1 MVSHAS
7 AGSDLVFYFFEN
19 ILIIEFFALSLIFQ
33 NIVLISEVIGTPFF
47 NFCALA
53 STRDSEENKSQDS
66 EPMVLIPLLLCDNET
81 EWLYL

>member
-1 MVSHAS
+1 MSHAS

-33 NIVLISEVIGTPFF
+33 NIILISEVFGTPFF
-47 NFCALA
+47 NFCALV
-53 STRDSEENKSQDS
+53 STGDRKENKSQGS
-66 EPMVLIPLLLCDNET
+66 EPIVLIPLLLCNET